1 MYFQGYG
8 GPESHL
14 LPPKPGTWLSSTAPQ
29 LSWLGGAL
37 DAPAPPGTCLE
48 EVITGSALLGGA
60 QHITPLWGCQPFL
73 PLSPHPLNKGEQG
86 PAHTFLCGQQ
96 YLVQNKSWSPM
107 GSESDHLGSQ
117 VQILAVQV
125 PTEQLKPL

>member
-1 MYFQGYG
+1 MTVWATSQGFTGNPEQSSHEEILGRLKGCEIYF
-8 GPESHL
+8 

-60 QHITPLWGCQPFL
+60 QHITQLWGCQPFL

-86 PAHTFLCGQQ
+86 PWGHFPLWA
-96 YLVQNKSWSPM
+96 
-107 GSESDHLGSQ
+107 
-117 VQILAVQV
+117 AVLSA
-125 PTEQLKPL
+125 E

>member
-73 PLSPHPLNKGEQG
+73 MVKSHG
-86 PAHTFLCGQQ
+86 AVSWLCLASGL
-96 YLVQNKSWSPM
+96 Y
-107 GSESDHLGSQ
+107 HLGSCFS
-117 VQILAVQV
+117 VLSANLLCYFCNTFSLGFS
-125 PTEQLKPL
+125 PAS